1 MAGAR
6 HSLRLPWISVTFMFK
21 HLLLTLAS
29 TCALL
34 VGPAYAEE
42 APGTSLV
49 LLTENFPPYNMA
61 KNGKN
66 FAKDENIEG
75 IAVDIVRE
83 TFKRAGISYN
93 LTLRFPWERIYK
105 LALEKPGYG
114 VFVMARLPD
123 REALF
128 KWVGPIGPDD
138 WVLLAKADSK
148 IQLNDLEHARRYKIG
163 AYKGD
168 AIAETLEK
176 QGLKPMVVLRDQ
188 DNAQKLME
196 GQIDLW
202 ATGDPAGRYLARQ
215 VGVTGL
221 KTVLRFNSAELYLA
235 LNKNV
240 PDETVAKLQAA
251 LDQLKKEG
259 VVADITGRYL

>member
-1 MAGAR
+1 MLKR
-6 HSLRLPWISVTFMFK
+6 
-21 HLLLTLAS
+21 LLLALAS
-29 TCALL
+29 ASLL
-34 VGPAYAEE
+34 QISGVHATESPDAD
-42 APGTSLV
+42 LV

-66 FAKDENIEG
+66 FAQDENING

-83 TFKRAGISYN
+83 MFKRADVTYS

-123 REALF
+123 REKLF

-138 WVLLAKADSK
+138 WIMLAKADSK
-148 IQLNDLEHARRYKIG
+148 ITLESLDQARKYKIG

-168 AIAETLEK
+168 AIAETLAK
-176 QGLKPMVVLRDQ
+176 QGLKPIVVLRDQ
-188 DNAQKLME
+188 DNAKKLVS

-215 VGVTGL
+215 DGVTGL

-235 LNKNV
+235 LNKDV
-240 PDETVAKLQAA
+240 PDEVVAKLQAA
-251 LDQLKKEG
+251 LDQLRKEG
-259 VVADITGRYL
+259 VVDDIMARYL

>member
-1 MAGAR
+1 
-6 HSLRLPWISVTFMFK
+6 MFK
-21 HLLLTLAS
+21 HLLLALAS
-29 TCALL
+29 SSMLMAATVHAD
-34 VGPAYAEE
+34 ESSD
-42 APGTSLV
+42 TSLV

-66 FAKDENIEG
+66 FARDENIEG
-75 IAVDIVRE
+75 IAVDIMRE

-148 IQLNDLEHARRYKIG
+148 IQLEGLEQARRYRIG

-168 AIAETLEK
+168 AIAQSLDK
-176 QGLKPMVVLRDQ
+176 QGLKPVVALRDQ

-215 VGVTGL
+215 VGVDGL
-221 KTVLRFNSAELYLA
+221 KTVLRFNSAQLYLA
-235 LNKNV
+235 LNKDV
-240 PDETVAKLQAA
+240 PDEVVARLQAA
-251 LDQLKKEG
+251 LDELRKEG
-259 VVADITGRYL
+259 RIDQIMANYL

>member
-1 MAGAR
+1 M
-6 HSLRLPWISVTFMFK
+6 LRR
-21 HLLLTLAS
+21 LLLALAS
-29 TCALL
+29 ASLLL
-34 VGPAYAEE
+34 VNGAQAVESLD
-42 APGTSLV
+42 TDLV

-66 FAKDENIEG
+66 FAQDENIDG

-83 TFKRAGISYN
+83 MFKRADITYS

-105 LALEKPGYG
+105 IALEKPGYG

-123 REALF
+123 REKLF

-138 WVLLAKADSK
+138 WILLAKADSK
-148 IQLNDLEHARRYKIG
+148 ITLNTLNDARKYKIG

-168 AIAETLEK
+168 AIAETLAK
-176 QGLKPMVVLRDQ
+176 QGLKPVVVLRDQ
-188 DNAQKLME
+188 DNAKKLVN

-215 VGVTGL
+215 DGVTGL

-235 LNKNV
+235 LNRNV
-240 PDETVAKLQAA
+240 PDDAVAKLQAA
-251 LDQLKKEG
+251 LDQMRKDG
-259 VVADITGRYL
+259 VVEEIMARYL

>member
-1 MAGAR
+1 MFKRLLLVLVSASVLLAGAA
-6 HSLRLPWISVTFMFK
+6 H
-21 HLLLTLAS
+21 A
-29 TCALL
+29 
-34 VGPAYAEE
+34 AEN
-42 APGTSLV
+42 ADTPLV

-66 FAKDENIEG
+66 FAQDENING

-83 TFKRAGISYN
+83 IFKRAEINYS

-123 REALF
+123 REKLF

-138 WVLLAKADSK
+138 WIMLARADSK
-148 IQLNDLEHARRYKIG
+148 ISLESLQQARKYKIG

-168 AIAETLEK
+168 AIAETLTK
-176 QGLKPMVVLRDQ
+176 QGFAPVVVLRDQ
-188 DNAQKLME
+188 DNARKLVN

-202 ATGDPAGRYLARQ
+202 ATGDPAGPYLARQ
-215 VGVTGL
+215 DGVTGL

-240 PDETVAKLQAA
+240 PEEVVKKLQAA
-251 LDQLKKEG
+251 LDQLRNEG
-259 VVADITGRYL
+259 VVDDIMARYL

>member
-1 MAGAR
+1 MLKRLVLAFAGA
-6 HSLRLPWISVTFMFK
+6 T
-21 HLLLTLAS
+21 LLLAGTVRA
-29 TCALL
+29 AD
-34 VGPAYAEE
+34 
-42 APGTSLV
+42 TSLV

-66 FAKDENIEG
+66 FAQDENIHG

-83 TFKRAGISYN
+83 MFKRAGISYS

-105 LALEKPGYG
+105 LALENPGYG
-114 VFVMARLPD
+114 VFVMARLPE
-123 REALF
+123 REKLF

-138 WVLLAKADSK
+138 WIMLAKADSK
-148 IQLNDLEHARRYKIG
+148 IALDSLEQARQYKIG

-168 AIAETLEK
+168 AIAETLAK
-176 QGLKPMVVLRDQ
+176 QGLNPIVVLRDQ
-188 DNAQKLME
+188 DNAKKLVS

-215 VGVTGL
+215 EGVDDL

-235 LNKNV
+235 LNKDV
-240 PDETVAKLQAA
+240 PDEVVARLQKA
-251 LDQLKKEG
+251 LDELRKEG
-259 VVADITGRYL
+259 VVDAIMARYL

>member
-1 MAGAR
+1 MLKRLVLAFAGA
-6 HSLRLPWISVTFMFK
+6 T
-21 HLLLTLAS
+21 LLLAG
-29 TCALL
+29 A
-34 VGPAYAEE
+34 ARA
-42 APGTSLV
+42 ADTSLV

-66 FAKDENIEG
+66 FAQDENING

-83 TFKRAGISYN
+83 IFKRADISYS

-105 LALEKPGYG
+105 LALENPGYG
-114 VFVMARLPD
+114 VFVMARLPE
-123 REALF
+123 REKLF

-138 WVLLAKADSK
+138 WIMLAKTDSK
-148 IQLNDLEHARRYKIG
+148 ITLDSLEQARKYRIG

-168 AIAETLEK
+168 AIAETLAK
-176 QGLKPMVVLRDQ
+176 QGLNPIVVLRDQ
-188 DNAQKLME
+188 DNAKKLVN

-215 VGVTGL
+215 EGVNDL

-235 LNKNV
+235 LNKDV
-240 PDETVAKLQAA
+240 PDDVVARLQAA
-251 LDQLKKEG
+251 LDELRKEG
-259 VVADITGRYL
+259 AVDAIMARYL

>member
-1 MAGAR
+1 
-6 HSLRLPWISVTFMFK
+6 MFK
-21 HLLLTLAS
+21 RLLLVLAS
-29 TCALL
+29 ASVLFAASARAAQT
-34 VGPAYAEE
+34 PD
-42 APGTSLV
+42 TSLV

-66 FAKDENIEG
+66 FAQGENING

-83 TFKRAGISYN
+83 MFKRAGINYS

-105 LALEKPGYG
+105 LALEQPGYG

-123 REALF
+123 REPLF

-138 WVLLAKADSK
+138 WIMLARDDSK
-148 IQLNDLEHARRYKIG
+148 IALQSLEQARKYRIG

-168 AIAETLEK
+168 AIAETLAK
-176 QGLKPMVVLRDQ
+176 QGLKPQVVLKDQ
-188 DNAQKLME
+188 DNARKLVG

-215 VGVTGL
+215 EGVTGL
-221 KTVLRFNSAELYLA
+221 KTVLRFHSAQLYLA
-235 LNKNV
+235 LNKEV
-240 PDETVAKLQAA
+240 PDETVARLQAA
-251 LDQLKKEG
+251 LDQLREEG
-259 VVADITGRYL
+259 VVEEIMGRYL

>member
-1 MAGAR
+1 MLKR
-6 HSLRLPWISVTFMFK
+6 F
-21 HLLLTLAS
+21 LLVLAS
-29 TCALL
+29 ASLL
-34 VGPAYAEE
+34 FISGVRAAES
-42 APGTSLV
+42 PDTDLV

-66 FAKDENIEG
+66 FAQDENING

-83 TFKRAGISYN
+83 MFKRADITYS

-123 REALF
+123 REKLF

-138 WVLLAKADSK
+138 WIMLAKADSK
-148 IQLNDLEHARRYKIG
+148 ISLQTLDDARKYKIG

-168 AIAETLEK
+168 AIAETLGK
-176 QGLKPMVVLRDQ
+176 QGLNPIVVLRDQ
-188 DNAQKLME
+188 DNAKKLVN

-215 VGVTGL
+215 EGVNGL

-235 LNKNV
+235 LNKDV
-240 PDETVAKLQAA
+240 PDELVSKLQVV
-251 LDQLKKEG
+251 LDQMRKEG
-259 VVADITGRYL
+259 VVDDIMARYL

>member
-1 MAGAR
+1 MLKR
-6 HSLRLPWISVTFMFK
+6 
-21 HLLLTLAS
+21 LLLVLAS
-29 TCALL
+29 VSLL
-34 VGPAYAEE
+34 FISGAHAAES
-42 APGTSLV
+42 PDTDLV

-66 FAKDENIEG
+66 FAQGENING

-83 TFKRAGISYN
+83 IFKRADITYS

-123 REALF
+123 RETLF
-128 KWVGPIGPDD
+128 KWVGPLGPDD
-138 WVLLAKADSK
+138 WIMLAKADSK
-148 IQLNDLEHARRYKIG
+148 ITLETLDDARQYKIG

-168 AIAETLEK
+168 AIAETLAK
-176 QGLKPMVVLRDQ
+176 QGLSPIVVLRDQ
-188 DNAQKLME
+188 DNAKKLVN

-215 VGVTGL
+215 EGVNGL

-235 LNKNV
+235 LNKDV
-240 PDETVAKLQAA
+240 PDELVVRLQAA
-251 LDQLKKEG
+251 LDQLRKEG
-259 VVADITGRYL
+259 KVDEIMARYL

>member
-1 MAGAR
+1 MLKRFLLVLASA
-6 HSLRLPWISVTFMFK
+6 S
-21 HLLLTLAS
+21 LLLINA
-29 TCALL
+29 AR
-34 VGPAYAEE
+34 AEE
-42 APGTSLV
+42 SPATDLV

-66 FAKDENIEG
+66 FAQDENING

-83 TFKRAGISYN
+83 MFKRANVTYS

-105 LALEKPGYG
+105 IALEKPGYG

-123 REALF
+123 REKLF

-138 WVLLAKADSK
+138 WIMLAKADSK
-148 IQLNDLEHARRYKIG
+148 ITLDTLEQARKYKIG

-168 AIAETLEK
+168 AIAETLAK
-176 QGLKPMVVLRDQ
+176 QGLKPIVVLRDQ
-188 DNAQKLME
+188 DNAKKLVS

-215 VGVTGL
+215 DGVTGL

-235 LNKNV
+235 LNKDV

-251 LDQLKKEG
+251 LDQLRKEG
-259 VVADITGRYL
+259 VVDEIMAKYL

>member
-1 MAGAR
+1 MFKRFLLVLASASLLLINGAR
-6 HSLRLPWISVTFMFK
+6 
-21 HLLLTLAS
+21 
-29 TCALL
+29 
-34 VGPAYAEE
+34 AEE
-42 APGTSLV
+42 SPATDLV

-66 FAKDENIEG
+66 FAQDENING

-83 TFKRAGISYN
+83 MFKRTDITYS

-123 REALF
+123 REKLF

-138 WVLLAKADSK
+138 WIMLAKADSK
-148 IQLNDLEHARRYKIG
+148 ITLETLDQARKYKIG

-168 AIAETLEK
+168 AIAETLAK
-176 QGLKPMVVLRDQ
+176 QGLKPIVVLRDQ
-188 DNAQKLME
+188 DNARKLVN

-215 VGVTGL
+215 DGVTGL

-235 LNKNV
+235 LNKDV
-240 PDETVAKLQAA
+240 PDEIVAKLQAA
-251 LDQLKKEG
+251 LDQMRKEG
-259 VVADITGRYL
+259 VVDDIMAKYL

>member
-1 MAGAR
+1 
-6 HSLRLPWISVTFMFK
+6 MFK
-21 HLLLTLAS
+21 RLLLILAS
-29 TCALL
+29 TSLL
-34 VGPAYAEE
+34 LINGAHAEDS
-42 APGTSLV
+42 PDTDMV

-66 FAKDENIEG
+66 FAQDENISG
-75 IAVDIVRE
+75 IATDIVRE
-83 TFKRAGISYN
+83 IFKRADITYS

-105 LALEKPGYG
+105 LTLEKPGYG

-123 REALF
+123 REKLF

-138 WVLLAKADSK
+138 WIMLAKADSK
-148 IQLNDLEHARRYKIG
+148 ITLETLDDARKYKIG

-168 AIAETLEK
+168 AIAETLGK
-176 QGLKPMVVLRDQ
+176 QGLNPIVVLRDQ
-188 DNAQKLME
+188 DNAKKLVN

-215 VGVTGL
+215 EGVSGL

-235 LNKNV
+235 LNKDV

-251 LDQLKKEG
+251 LDQLRKEG
-259 VVADITGRYL
+259 VVDDIMAKYL

>member
-1 MAGAR
+1 M
-6 HSLRLPWISVTFMFK
+6 LRR
-21 HLLLTLAS
+21 LLLALAS
-29 TCALL
+29 ASLLL
-34 VGPAYAEE
+34 VNGAHAVENPN
-42 APGTSLV
+42 TDLV

-66 FAKDENIEG
+66 FAQDENING

-83 TFKRAGISYN
+83 MFKRADITYS

-123 REALF
+123 REKLF

-138 WVLLAKADSK
+138 WIMLAKADSK
-148 IQLNDLEHARRYKIG
+148 ITLETLDQARKYKIG

-168 AIAETLEK
+168 AIAETLAK
-176 QGLKPMVVLRDQ
+176 QGLKPIVVLRDQ
-188 DNAQKLME
+188 DNAKKLTS

-215 VGVTGL
+215 DGVTGL

-235 LNKNV
+235 LNKDV

-251 LDQLKKEG
+251 LDQLRKEG
-259 VVADITGRYL
+259 VVDDIMARYL

>member
-1 MAGAR
+1 MLKR
-6 HSLRLPWISVTFMFK
+6 FFLV
-21 HLLLTLAS
+21 LAS
-29 TCALL
+29 VSVLL
-34 VGPAYAEE
+34 INAAHAEE
-42 APGTSLV
+42 SPATDLV

-61 KNGKN
+61 MNGKN
-66 FAKDENIEG
+66 FAQDENING

-83 TFKRAGISYN
+83 MFKRANVTYS

-105 LALEKPGYG
+105 IALEKPGYG

-123 REALF
+123 REKLF

-138 WVLLAKADSK
+138 WIMLAKADSQ
-148 IQLNDLEHARRYKIG
+148 ITLENLDQARKYKIG

-168 AIAETLEK
+168 AIAETLAK
-176 QGLKPMVVLRDQ
+176 QGLKPIVVLRDQ
-188 DNAQKLME
+188 DNAKKLVN

-215 VGVTGL
+215 DGVTGL

-235 LNKNV
+235 LNKDV

-251 LDQLKKEG
+251 LDQLRKEG
-259 VVADITGRYL
+259 VVDEIMAKYL

>member
-1 MAGAR
+1 MLKRFLLVLASA
-6 HSLRLPWISVTFMFK
+6 S
-21 HLLLTLAS
+21 LLLINGVQAKDSPDTD
-29 TCALL
+29 
-34 VGPAYAEE
+34 
-42 APGTSLV
+42 LV

-66 FAKDENIEG
+66 FAQDENING

-83 TFKRAGISYN
+83 MFKRANITYS

-105 LALEKPGYG
+105 LTLEKPGYG
-114 VFVMARLPD
+114 VFVMARVPD
-123 REALF
+123 REQLF

-138 WVLLAKADSK
+138 WIMLAKADSK
-148 IQLNDLEHARRYKIG
+148 ITLDSLEQARQYKIG

-168 AIAETLEK
+168 VIAETLAK
-176 QGLKPMVVLRDQ
+176 QGLNPIVVLRDQ
-188 DNAQKLME
+188 DNAKKLVN

-215 VGVTGL
+215 EGVSGL

-235 LNKNV
+235 LNKDV

-251 LDQLKKEG
+251 LDQLRKEG
-259 VVADITGRYL
+259 RVDEIMARYL